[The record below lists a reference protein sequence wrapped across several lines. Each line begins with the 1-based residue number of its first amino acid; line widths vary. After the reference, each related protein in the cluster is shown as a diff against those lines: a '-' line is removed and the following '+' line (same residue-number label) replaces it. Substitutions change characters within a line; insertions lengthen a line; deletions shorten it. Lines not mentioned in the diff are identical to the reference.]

1 MRRVCVCMRGKK
13 GVKDA
18 DTNKELVRYLAQDQG
33 PAHKK
38 CLVEWLLPLLGISL
52 SRAESPSRGRLGHG
66 AGVWDWTVIS
76 SHITRD
82 KMKPLDERQDEALG
96 GHQRALGD

>member
-18 DTNKELVRYLAQDQG
+18 DTNKDLVRHLAQDQG

-52 SRAESPSRGRLGHG
+52 SGAESPSRGQLGHG